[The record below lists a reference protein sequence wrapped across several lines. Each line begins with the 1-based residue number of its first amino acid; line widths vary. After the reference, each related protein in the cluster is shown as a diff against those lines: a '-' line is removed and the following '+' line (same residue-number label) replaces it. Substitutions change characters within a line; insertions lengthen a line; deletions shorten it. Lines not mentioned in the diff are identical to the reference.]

1 MAGNGAAP
9 ANAAAAWSAETVEGP
24 GGEKYVISARLRRC
38 SALEDAVV
46 ELTMLV
52 WFGCAGALPHRQVCS
67 AENLRCRFCAASTW
81 SGAAQGGVHAAR
93 RAPVRAV
100 CRCGV
105 GEQGR
110 PDLPA
115 GAHRLLLPAARQRA
129 AAAALVLLALFCTTC
144 PGAAA
149 RGALACHVAINLCWA
164 AQLWPAYRTFGL
176 WWLWR
181 RYFGCRLVRACAL
194 LAGRVVHDGAPFSRP
209 AALHAGHTGQ
219 AIP

>member
-1 MAGNGAAP
+1 M
-9 ANAAAAWSAETVEGP
+9 EGP

-115 GAHRLLLPAARQRA
+115 GAHRLLLPAAGNVRPPQPSFC
-129 AAAALVLLALFCTTC
+129 LLCSAQ
-144 PGAAA
+144 P
-149 RGALACHVAINLCWA
+149 ALAPL
-164 AQLWPAYRTFGL
+164 
-176 WWLWR
+176 
-181 RYFGCRLVRACAL
+181 LV
-194 LAGRVVHDGAPFSRP
+194 VP
-209 AALHAGHTGQ
+209 
-219 AIP
+219 